1 MTKFKTI
8 KTGLSTAHKY
18 PDRPMVRD
26 HDVVTEPHHVRHPND
41 KNIPRKERGITWSKK
56 TQRDRDL
63 AEFYKTHT
71 YAWIA
76 DGQRAWVALPTGEE
90 E

>member
-1 MTKFKTI
+1 MTKYKAI
-8 KTGLSTAHKY
+8 KKGLSTAHKY

-26 HDVVTEPHHVRHPND
+26 DAEMEPHHVRHPND
-41 KNIPRKERGITWSKK
+41 KNIPKTNKGITWSKK
-56 TQRDRDL
+56 TQRDKDL

-71 YAWIA
+71 YTWIA
-76 DGQRAWVALPTGEE
+76 EGQRAWVALPTGEE